1 LDIAQLAEWLN
12 ISERHVRRLVHER
25 RVPFHKV
32 GGRVRFVGAEVCA
45 WLDDNWIG
53 PARPAADLRPRAH
66 RAPRVI

>member
-53 PARPAADLRPRAH
+53 PAGLPAMPDRGHTGRRA
-66 RAPRVI
+66 